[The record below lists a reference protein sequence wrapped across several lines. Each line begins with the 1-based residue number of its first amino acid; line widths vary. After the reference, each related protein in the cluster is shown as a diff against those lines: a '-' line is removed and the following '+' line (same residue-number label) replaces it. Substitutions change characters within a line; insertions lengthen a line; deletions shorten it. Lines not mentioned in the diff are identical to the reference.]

1 MADLKPCPFCEQV
14 DCDIHFSDGVWWV
27 MYCRCDAEGP
37 SSGAESAAI
46 AAWNQRAGWRD
57 IASAPKDGS
66 DILAYLPNF
75 DCRSVVHW
83 ARINNSGHWY
93 DGWHVVNPTHWQPL
107 PEPPKEGGANGK

>member
-1 MADLKPCPFCEQV
+1 
-14 DCDIHFSDGVWWV
+14 